1 MLAGREMPRPSF
13 ILGFDGDTA
22 SPFGDRRRGWSRL
35 NWRALS
41 GDVGRTGWIIAPLVV
56 AAADAAAAEVER
68 VAAGFDGVSA
78 AACRRSD
85 VFKSAAASSA
95 ISSAAHDCIRS
106 VLDAVMLAA
115 GFARVLSL
123 P

>member
-41 GDVGRTGWIIAPLVV
+41 GDVGGTGCIIAPLVI
-56 AAADAAAAEVER
+56 ATADAAAAEVER
-68 VAAGFDGVSA
+68 DAAGFAGVSA

-95 ISSAAHDCIRS
+95 ISSAVRS

-115 GFARVLSL
+115 WFARILSL